1 MDVPGIGVTVGR
13 GLVIFI
19 HHFQHHVIRAFIFV
33 VILVAAVFYMQ
44 AAHEFSLGG
53 RAYLS

>member
-1 MDVPGIGVTVGR
+1 MTVGR

-19 HHFQHHVIRAFIFV
+19 HHFQQHVIRALIFV
-33 VILVAAVFYMQ
+33 VILAAAVFYLQ

-53 RAYLS
+53 QAYLS